1 MCIRDRLK
9 PAVLNDTLLI
19 ETCLKYA
26 KNSSITLKQLAY
38 RHSEM
43 NKTKEL
49 LVSGI
54 IQIVAMSSSFK
65 VKRINKVLKNPFFQN
80 NLQ

>member
-1 MCIRDRLK
+1 
-9 PAVLNDTLLI
+9 
-19 ETCLKYA
+19 
-26 KNSSITLKQLAY
+26 
-38 RHSEM
+38 M

-65 VKRINKVLKNPFFQN
+65 VRRINKVLKNPFFKIIYSN
-80 NLQ
+80 FKG